1 MFHAVLFMIFLD
13 TKVLR
18 FTTNS
23 LKCVKFIVDMKNEKN
38 RIERL
43 ENMLQEQAKQINK
56 LLDYRKGF

>member
-1 MFHAVLFMIFLD
+1 MFLLD

-23 LKCVKFIVDMKNEKN
+23 LKCLKFIVDMKNEKN

-43 ENMLQEQAKQINK
+43 ENMLHEQAKQINK